1 MKQCLGCSAKLPLGQ
16 LIKPLFIHGF
26 GVTIICPNCKA
37 EFRYN
42 GLVSF
47 VISLLMMAMIVAAI
61 NLFKIN
67 LFANIVLSLIILNTI
82 YIFLF
87 IAFCPLRQ
95 QRKP

>member
-1 MKQCLGCSAKLPLGQ
+1 MKQCPSCSAKLPLGQ
-16 LIKPLFIHGF
+16 LLKPLFIHGF

-47 VISLLMMAMIVAAI
+47 VISLLMLAMIVAAI

-67 LFANIVLSLIILNTI
+67 LFANIILSLIILNTI

-95 QRKP
+95 QSKP